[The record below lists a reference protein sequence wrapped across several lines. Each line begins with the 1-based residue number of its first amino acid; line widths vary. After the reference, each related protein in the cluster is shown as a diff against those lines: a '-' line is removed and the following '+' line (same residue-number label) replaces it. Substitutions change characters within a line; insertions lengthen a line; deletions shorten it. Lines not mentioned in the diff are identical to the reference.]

1 MDRLTARLGDSNGG
15 TSARMKT
22 DLLRTSRRAVLSGLL
37 VSTASVT
44 RLGATAPP
52 LQLPP
57 LSEGSR
63 RLYLVRHGE
72 TDFNVQGRIQG
83 RTNNPLNDNGLG
95 QAELLAEYLSSQPL
109 EVVASSTL
117 QKAAATADAVASR
130 HPAAKRQ
137 RLDSFSEMCFGD
149 FEGQQMSAVE
159 KDYKEIVGAWAT
171 GDTSRAM
178 PGKRG
183 ESPEMVAAR
192 GSTGLRALGLIG
204 DVPTAARHVCV
215 VAHPRFNKIL
225 IASLQ
230 GDLAKASQVAQANAC
245 VNVIDL
251 TSDGRSMIRAINL
264 WPFRDSMAMRRLS
277 RSSVGI

>member
-95 QAELLAEYLSSQPL
+95 QAALLAEYLSSQPL

-117 QKAAATADAVASR
+117 QKAAATADVVASR

-137 RLDSFSEMCFGD
+137 RLDWFSEMCFGD

-159 KDYKEIVGAWAT
+159 KEYKETIGAWAP

-192 GSTGLRALGLIG
+192 GLTGLRALGLIG
-204 DVPTAARHVCV
+204 DAPTAARHVCV

-230 GDLAKASQVAQANAC
+230 GDLTKASQVAQANAC

-251 TSDGRSMIRAINL
+251 TSDGRSTIRAINM
-264 WPFRDSMAMRRLS
+264 WPFKDSMAMRRLS

>member
-1 MDRLTARLGDSNGG
+1 
-15 TSARMKT
+15 MKV

-63 RLYLVRHGE
+63 RLYLVRHGQ

-83 RTNNPLNDNGLG
+83 RTTNNPLNDNGLA
-95 QAELLAEYLSSQPL
+95 QATLLAEYLSSQPL

-117 QKAAATADAVASR
+117 QKATATADAIASR

-137 RLDSFSEMCFGD
+137 RLDRFSEMCFGD
-149 FEGQQMSAVE
+149 FEGQPMAAVE
-159 KDYKEIVGAWAT
+159 QEYKEVVGAWAT

-204 DVPTAARHVCV
+204 DAPTAARHVCV

-225 IASLQ
+225 IASLL
-230 GDLAKASQVAQANAC
+230 GDLAKSSQVAQANAC

-251 TSDGRSMIRAINL
+251 TSDGRSMIRATNL